1 MLSGKASMLL
11 HVRALIRVFESGS
24 RISSS
29 KYHLCSLINASIEKK
44 INCRCSSYMHLT
56 ILQQRK

>member
-1 MLSGKASMLL
+1 MLSDKASMLL

-29 KYHLCSLINASIEKK
+29 KY
-44 INCRCSSYMHLT
+44 
-56 ILQQRK
+56 QRISAP

>member
-29 KYHLCSLINASIEKK
+29 KY
-44 INCRCSSYMHLT
+44 
-56 ILQQRK
+56 QRISAP